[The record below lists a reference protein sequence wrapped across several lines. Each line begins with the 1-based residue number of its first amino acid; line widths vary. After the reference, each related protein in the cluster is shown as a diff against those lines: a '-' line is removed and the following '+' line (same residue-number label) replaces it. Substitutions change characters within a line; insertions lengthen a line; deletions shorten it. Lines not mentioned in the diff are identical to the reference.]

1 MINEDEK
8 QGSTQNQKWIKSY
21 SASLNKLSKLNL
33 NLTELRI
40 ILYLA
45 SILNDRNYLISLSQ
59 YQISDD
65 LKIKQPNI
73 SIAFKSLKE
82 KGILMQKGRKSHLML
97 NSEIFQFGNN
107 LNPDAVNLNWGSTTI
122 KQVKKPVKK
131 SLVAAEMK
139 KELVDIF
146 T

>member
-82 KGILMQKGRKSHLML
+82 KGILMQKGRKRHLML

-107 LNPDAVNLNWGSTTI
+107 INPEAVNLNWGGATI
-122 KQVKKPVKK
+122 KQVKTPVKK

-146 T
+146 A